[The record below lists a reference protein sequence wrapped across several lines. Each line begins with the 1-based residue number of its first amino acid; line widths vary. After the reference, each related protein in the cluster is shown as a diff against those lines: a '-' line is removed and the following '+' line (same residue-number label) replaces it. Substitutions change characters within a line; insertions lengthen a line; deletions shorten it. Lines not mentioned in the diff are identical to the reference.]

1 MNLTYCILKPA
12 WVLNKSPICMS
23 STTRFH
29 SVDHRASSKLFTDA
43 KHEEATPSQ
52 PTILRRTIPKHTNW
66 AGDESIEDAVLRM
79 LVDKYK
85 LLRTGTVQTAE
96 EKLRRTP
103 PIVSAQPPAILSIS
117 ETPMTTPSPSPPS
130 SSVCRADE
138 PILQPVEG
146 HKPWLT
152 KFKAPSHVS
161 ASIRY
166 GEFPTAPPP
175 TPTTS
180 VEPSQSVRATERAD
194 DLARRK
200 DRDAQKRSEIA
211 GPPHAGERVY
221 ARLPTGHQ
229 EHRQRRTGAASAPKP
244 REYQRVDEPRRGAH
258 RSGFPFPS
266 HPVKVTLFF
275 FHFRRL
281 STRSMHVGKDTSA
294 VSADV
299 GAHSS
304 GAAKSTTRSSHLRSS
319 SSTVSCSGRALRHRG
334 SRCSASSIPQ
344 LWHFA

>member
-12 WVLNKSPICMS
+12 WVLNKSPICLS

-211 GPPHAGERVY
+211 GRLTRAKESTLDYRLGIKSRGSGGRARQARPNPVSIKGWTSLVEERI
-221 ARLPTGHQ
+221 
-229 EHRQRRTGAASAPKP
+229 E
-244 REYQRVDEPRRGAH
+244 
-258 RSGFPFPS
+258 
-266 HPVKVTLFF
+266 
-275 FHFRRL
+275 